1 MRAAGGHCMGR
12 GSGTNVQCV
21 RACGLAA
28 CVHCW
33 KRAERS
39 PLRASSS
46 GVFARTARMPGGGTC
61 RGSVADLVGEKA
73 ASLGRGC
80 MSACH
85 L

>member
-46 GVFARTARMPGGGTC
+46 GVFARTARVPGDTNMQSNHC
-61 RGSVADLVGEKA
+61 ESIVAERPA
-73 ASLGRGC
+73 ALGRV